1 VSNRFN
7 LDDSDKVWVP
17 WAILGTGVLA
27 ASVSAILIR
36 YADADEASGIAIS
49 FWRSAA
55 GSLLLLPFAIPGLK
69 RMDSRDYLLPIV
81 AGVCL
86 AAHFA
91 TWITSVNLTSIA
103 SSVLLVCTTPIFVA
117 IAARWIFS
125 ERLGALGWSG
135 IALALLGSAL
145 IAGFDFSGTQMEGNV
160 LALIGAITVSG
171 YSLAGRVS
179 RQKLG
184 ILEYACVTYG
194 ASAVAL
200 LIIALPA
207 GEQLGGYSSQTWWAI
222 VALIIGPQL
231 LGHTFINFALRA
243 IDATRV
249 SIVVMAE
256 PVVATILA
264 YFLLQET
271 PSWLA
276 YPGGIAILVGIYL
289 VTAVQQQP
297 PIFSE

>member
-1 VSNRFN
+1 VSTRFD
-7 LDDSDKVWVP
+7 LDNSDKAWVP
-17 WAILGTGVLA
+17 WVILCIGVLA
-27 ASVSAILIR
+27 ASVSAIFIR
-36 YADADEASGIAIS
+36 YAEDASGIALS

-55 GSLLLLPFAIPGLK
+55 GSLLLLPFAVPGLK
-69 RMDSRDYLLPIV
+69 RMERRDFLLPII

-117 IAARWIFS
+117 IAARYIFS
-125 ERLGALGWSG
+125 ERLGALGWTG
-135 IALALLGSAL
+135 IGLALLGSAL
-145 IAGFDFSGTQMEGNV
+145 IAGFDFGGSKVEGNV

-179 RQKLG
+179 RQRLG

-200 LIIALPA
+200 LLVAVPMRV
-207 GEQLGGYSSQTWWAI
+207 QLTGYSSQTWWAI
-222 VALIIGPQL
+222 AGLIVGPQL

-249 SIVVMAE
+249 SVIVMGE
-256 PVVATILA
+256 PVIATILA
-264 YFLLQET
+264 YFLFQET
-271 PSWLA
+271 PTWLA
-276 YPGGIAILVGIYL
+276 YPGGVAILVGIYL
-289 VTAVQQQP
+289 VSTVQDEPAV
-297 PIFSE
+297 ISE

>member
-1 VSNRFN
+1 VSTRFD
-7 LDDSDKVWVP
+7 LDNSDKAWVP
-17 WAILGTGVLA
+17 WVILCIGVLA

-36 YADADEASGIAIS
+36 YAEDASGIALS

-55 GSLLLLPFAIPGLK
+55 GSLLLLPFAVPGLK
-69 RMDSRDYLLPIV
+69 RMERRDFLLPII

-117 IAARWIFS
+117 IAARYIFS
-125 ERLGALGWSG
+125 ERLGALGWTG
-135 IALALLGSAL
+135 IGLALLGSAL
-145 IAGFDFSGTQMEGNV
+145 IAGFDFGGSKVEGNV

-179 RQKLG
+179 RQRLG

-200 LIIALPA
+200 LLIAVPMRV
-207 GEQLGGYSSQTWWAI
+207 QLTGYSSQTWWAI
-222 VALIIGPQL
+222 AGLIVGPQI

-249 SIVVMAE
+249 SVVVMGE
-256 PVVATILA
+256 PVIATILA
-264 YFLLQET
+264 YFLFQET
-271 PSWLA
+271 PTWLA
-276 YPGGIAILVGIYL
+276 YPGGVAILVGIYL
-289 VTAVQQQP
+289 VSTVQDEPAV
-297 PIFSE
+297 ISE

>member
-1 VSNRFN
+1 MSTRFD
-7 LDDSDKVWVP
+7 LDNSDKAWVP
-17 WAILGTGVLA
+17 WVILCIGVLA

-36 YADADEASGIAIS
+36 YAEDASGIALS

-55 GSLLLLPFAIPGLK
+55 GSLLLLPFAVPGLK
-69 RMDSRDYLLPIV
+69 RMERRDFLLPII

-117 IAARWIFS
+117 IAARYIFS
-125 ERLGALGWSG
+125 ERLGALGWTG
-135 IALALLGSAL
+135 IGLALLGSAL
-145 IAGFDFSGTQMEGNV
+145 IAGFDFGGSKVEGNV

-179 RQKLG
+179 RQRLG

-200 LIIALPA
+200 LLIAVPMRV
-207 GEQLGGYSSQTWWAI
+207 QLTGYSSQTWWAI
-222 VALIIGPQL
+222 AGLIVGPQI

-249 SIVVMAE
+249 SVVVMGE
-256 PVVATILA
+256 PVIATILA
-264 YFLLQET
+264 YFLFQET
-271 PSWLA
+271 PTWLA
-276 YPGGIAILVGIYL
+276 YPGGVAILVGIYL
-289 VTAVQQQP
+289 VSTVQDEPAV
-297 PIFSE
+297 ISE

>member
-1 VSNRFN
+1 MSTRFD
-7 LDDSDKVWVP
+7 LDNSDKAWVP
-17 WAILGTGVLA
+17 WVILCIGVLA
-27 ASVSAILIR
+27 ASVSAIFIR
-36 YADADEASGIAIS
+36 YAEDASGIALS

-55 GSLLLLPFAIPGLK
+55 GSLLLLPFAVPGLK
-69 RMDSRDYLLPIV
+69 RMERRDFLLPII

-117 IAARWIFS
+117 IAARYIFS
-125 ERLGALGWSG
+125 ERLGALGWTG
-135 IALALLGSAL
+135 IGLALLGSAL
-145 IAGFDFSGTQMEGNV
+145 IAGFDFGGSKVEGNV

-179 RQKLG
+179 RQRLG

-200 LIIALPA
+200 LLVAVPMRV
-207 GEQLGGYSSQTWWAI
+207 QLTGYSSQTWWAI
-222 VALIIGPQL
+222 AGLIVGPQL

-249 SIVVMAE
+249 SVIVMGE
-256 PVVATILA
+256 PVIATILA
-264 YFLLQET
+264 YFLFQET
-271 PSWLA
+271 PTWLA
-276 YPGGIAILVGIYL
+276 YPGGVAILVGIYL
-289 VTAVQQQP
+289 VSTVQDEPAV
-297 PIFSE
+297 ISE

>member
-1 VSNRFN
+1 MSTRFN
-7 LDDSDKVWVP
+7 LESRDEPWVP
-17 WAILGTGVLA
+17 WTILGVGVLA

-36 YADADEASGIAIS
+36 YAEDASGMAIS

-69 RMDSRDYLLPIV
+69 RMESRDYLLPIV
-81 AGVCL
+81 AGICL
-86 AAHFA
+86 AVHFA

-117 IAARWIFS
+117 IAARWIFA
-125 ERLGALGWSG
+125 ERLGVIGWSG
-135 IALALLGSAL
+135 IGLALFGSAL
-145 IAGFDFSGTQMEGNV
+145 VAGFDFGGSRMEGNL
-160 LALIGAITVSG
+160 LALIGAVTVSG
-171 YSLAGRVS
+171 YSLAGRGS

-194 ASAVAL
+194 ASAVVL
-200 LIIALPA
+200 LIVALPMHVK
-207 GEQLGGYSSQTWWAI
+207 LTGYSSQTWWALAGLI
-222 VALIIGPQL
+222 VGPQL

-249 SIVVMAE
+249 SVAVMAE
-256 PVVATILA
+256 PVVATTLA
-264 YFLLQET
+264 YFLFQET

-276 YPGGIAILVGIYL
+276 YPGGVAILVGIYL
-289 VTAVQQQP
+289 VTTVQQEP
-297 PIFSE
+297 AFISE